1 MARLPDDPAVLKS
14 LLVSQV
20 KDKDEVVRAL
30 KWRLKEKDGRL
41 KEKDGRLKEKD
52 VRREAEVRVREAE
65 VREREA
71 EVREREAEVRERDTR
86 LVMATTALASSNTE
100 LLRYKRKCV
109 PVCMCGWAGRPT
121 VSPLDSPCPLRLP
134 VHVRIPTFPLQTS

>member
-30 KWRLKEKDGRL
+30 KGRL

-52 VRREAEVRVREAE
+52 VL
-65 VREREA
+65 REA

>member
-1 MARLPDDPAVLKS
+1 VARLPDDPAVLKS

-30 KWRLKEKDGRL
+30 TGRLKEKDGRLKEKDGRL

-52 VRREAEVRVREAE
+52 VL
-65 VREREA
+65 
-71 EVREREAEVRERDTR
+71 REAEVRERDTR

-134 VHVRIPTFPLQTS
+134 VHVHIPTFPLQTS

>member
-30 KWRLKEKDGRL
+30 KGRLKEKDGRLKEKDGRL

-52 VRREAEVRVREAE
+52 VL
-65 VREREA
+65 REA

>member
-41 KEKDGRLKEKD
+41 KEKDGL
-52 VRREAEVRVREAE
+52 
-65 VREREA
+65 
-71 EVREREAEVRERDTR
+71 REAEVRERDTR

>member
-1 MARLPDDPAVLKS
+1 VARLPDDPAVLKS

-30 KWRLKEKDGRL
+30 KGRL

-52 VRREAEVRVREAE
+52 MLREAE

-86 LVMATTALASSNTE
+86 LVMATTALARGNTE

-134 VHVRIPTFPLQTS
+134 VHVRITTFPLQTS

>member
-30 KWRLKEKDGRL
+30 KGRL
-41 KEKDGRLKEKD
+41 KEKDGR
-52 VRREAEVRVREAE
+52 REAE

-121 VSPLDSPCPLRLP
+121 VSPLD
-134 VHVRIPTFPLQTS
+134 

>member
-30 KWRLKEKDGRL
+30 KGRL
-41 KEKDGRLKEKD
+41 KEKDGRH
-52 VRREAEVRVREAE
+52 EAE

-109 PVCMCGWAGRPT
+109 PVCLCGWAGRPT

>member
-14 LLVSQV
+14 ILVSQA

-30 KWRLKEKDGRL
+30 KGRL

-52 VRREAEVRVREAE
+52 VL
-65 VREREA
+65 REA

-86 LVMATTALASSNTE
+86 LVMAITALASSNTE

-109 PVCMCGWAGRPT
+109 PVCLCGWAGRPT
-121 VSPLDSPCPLRLP
+121 VSPLDSPFPLRLP

>member
-30 KWRLKEKDGRL
+30 KGRL
-41 KEKDGRLKEKD
+41 KEKDGRH
-52 VRREAEVRVREAE
+52 
-65 VREREA
+65 
-71 EVREREAEVRERDTR
+71 EAEVRERDTR

-100 LLRYKRKCV
+100 MLRYKRKCV

-134 VHVRIPTFPLQTS
+134 VHVRMPTFPLQTS

>member
-1 MARLPDDPAVLKS
+1 MARLPDDPAVLKL

-30 KWRLKEKDGRL
+30 KGRLKEKDGRL

-52 VRREAEVRVREAE
+52 ML
-65 VREREA
+65 REA

-100 LLRYKRKCV
+100 LLRYKHKCV

>member
-30 KWRLKEKDGRL
+30 KGQL

-52 VRREAEVRVREAE
+52 VLREAE

-109 PVCMCGWAGRPT
+109 PVCLCGWAGRPT

>member
-1 MARLPDDPAVLKS
+1 M
-14 LLVSQV
+14 
-20 KDKDEVVRAL
+20 
-30 KWRLKEKDGRL
+30 
-41 KEKDGRLKEKD
+41 
-52 VRREAEVRVREAE
+52 
-65 VREREA
+65 REREA

-109 PVCMCGWAGRPT
+109 PVCLCGWAGRPT

>member
-20 KDKDEVVRAL
+20 KDKDEVVNAL
-30 KWRLKEKDGRL
+30 KGRL

-52 VRREAEVRVREAE
+52 VLREAE

-134 VHVRIPTFPLQTS
+134 VHVHIPTFPLQTS

>member
-30 KWRLKEKDGRL
+30 KGRLKEKDGRL

-52 VRREAEVRVREAE
+52 VL
-65 VREREA
+65 REA

>member
-30 KWRLKEKDGRL
+30 KGRL
-41 KEKDGRLKEKD
+41 KDKDGRLKEKD
-52 VRREAEVRVREAE
+52 VL
-65 VREREA
+65 REA

-109 PVCMCGWAGRPT
+109 PVCLCGWAGRPT

>member
-30 KWRLKEKDGRL
+30 KGRL
-41 KEKDGRLKEKD
+41 KEKDGR
-52 VRREAEVRVREAE
+52 REAE

>member
-20 KDKDEVVRAL
+20 KNKDEVVRAL
-30 KWRLKEKDGRL
+30 KGQLKEKDGRLKEKDGRL

-52 VRREAEVRVREAE
+52 VLREAE

-109 PVCMCGWAGRPT
+109 PVCLCGWAGRPT

>member
-20 KDKDEVVRAL
+20 KNKDEVVRAL
-30 KWRLKEKDGRL
+30 KGQL

-52 VRREAEVRVREAE
+52 VLREAE

-109 PVCMCGWAGRPT
+109 PVCLCGWAGRPT

>member
-30 KWRLKEKDGRL
+30 KGRL

-52 VRREAEVRVREAE
+52 ML
-65 VREREA
+65 REA

-100 LLRYKRKCV
+100 MLRYKRKCV

>member
-30 KWRLKEKDGRL
+30 K
-41 KEKDGRLKEKD
+41 GRLKEKD
-52 VRREAEVRVREAE
+52 VL
-65 VREREA
+65 
-71 EVREREAEVRERDTR
+71 REAEVRERDTQ

-109 PVCMCGWAGRPT
+109 PVCLCGWAGRPT

>member
-1 MARLPDDPAVLKS
+1 VARLPDDPAVLKS

-30 KWRLKEKDGRL
+30 KGRL
-41 KEKDGRLKEKD
+41 KEKDGRH
-52 VRREAEVRVREAE
+52 
-65 VREREA
+65 
-71 EVREREAEVRERDTR
+71 EAEVRERDTR

-100 LLRYKRKCV
+100 MLRYKRKCV

>member
-30 KWRLKEKDGRL
+30 KGRLKEKDGRL
-41 KEKDGRLKEKD
+41 KEKDGRH
-52 VRREAEVRVREAE
+52 EAE

-100 LLRYKRKCV
+100 MLRYKRKCV

-134 VHVRIPTFPLQTS
+134 VHVRMPTFPLQTS

>member
-1 MARLPDDPAVLKS
+1 MVRLPDDPAVLKS

-30 KWRLKEKDGRL
+30 KGRL
-41 KEKDGRLKEKD
+41 KEKDGRH
-52 VRREAEVRVREAE
+52 EAE
-65 VREREA
+65 VRERDT
-71 EVREREAEVRERDTR
+71 RPEVRERDTR

-100 LLRYKRKCV
+100 MLRYKRKCV

-134 VHVRIPTFPLQTS
+134 VHVRMPTFPLQTS

>member
-30 KWRLKEKDGRL
+30 KGRL
-41 KEKDGRLKEKD
+41 KEKDGRH
-52 VRREAEVRVREAE
+52 EAE

-100 LLRYKRKCV
+100 MLRYKRKCV

>member
-1 MARLPDDPAVLKS
+1 MRRGIDATLRAYIHFSQVARLPDDPAVLKS

-30 KWRLKEKDGRL
+30 KGRL

-52 VRREAEVRVREAE
+52 VL
-65 VREREA
+65 REA

>member
-30 KWRLKEKDGRL
+30 K
-41 KEKDGRLKEKD
+41 GRLKEKD
-52 VRREAEVRVREAE
+52 VLREAE

-100 LLRYKRKCV
+100 LLRYKCKCV

>member
-20 KDKDEVVRAL
+20 KNKDEVVRAL
-30 KWRLKEKDGRL
+30 KGQLKEKDGRL

-52 VRREAEVRVREAE
+52 VLREAE

-109 PVCMCGWAGRPT
+109 PVCLCGWAGRPT